1 MSFAEQVISM
11 FSIDILFTV
20 HGAGLTTSIFMLP
33 GSALVEVFPPLFKE
47 PYYMWV
53 ARFSDLVYK
62 RITETKIINK
72 EDYIGINKKIQLT
85 NKVFIL
91 PPEVLKERLE
101 SVVPLV
107 WEKKYSMVS
116 CVCRVSSTNSSRYVV
131 QAHPSHR
138 HHSLFHRRLALPEQ
152 HCVQTVGLCWQR
164 YSSDPSR
171 TRTDRRQRHLGGAT
185 VFTAHRHKRVLL
197 LTLHALLRRDL
208 DVDATRQHLS
218 TGLRIDGAPVQLR
231 LHVAREDHVHSVVED
246 RHVDVVARHELRRLQ
261 KALLRL
267 HTRCCSRR
275 ARRARHTLLACR
287 ARSSRFSG
295 KTRRTRGACFSRSA
309 RLARNARGTRFSR
322 RTWRAGRTLFALRT
336 RRT

>member
-1 MSFAEQVISM
+1 MR
-11 FSIDILFTV
+11 
-20 HGAGLTTSIFMLP
+20 HGRWHGRSNC
-33 GSALVEVFPPLFKE
+33 
-47 PYYMWV
+47 
-53 ARFSDLVYK
+53 R
-62 RITETKIINK
+62 
-72 EDYIGINKKIQLT
+72 KKG
-85 NKVFIL
+85 N
-91 PPEVLKERLE
+91 PA
-101 SVVPLV
+101 
-107 WEKKYSMVS
+107 

-138 HHSLFHRRLALPEQ
+138 YHSLFHRRLALPEQ
-152 HCVQTVGLCWQR
+152 HCVQTVGLCRQR

-267 HTRCCSRR
+267 HTRCCARR